1 MMLVYDC
8 TDRKSFDDLER
19 WREEMVKHADASA
32 VCVLVGNKVEAG
44 VEKAVSTEEG
54 QAFVDK
60 HAMGGFFEV
69 SAKVGTNVHA
79 AFLGA
84 LTKTY
89 HAVTLAAQANKEA
102 EAKAAAAAAGGASST
117 PVRRSALGLGT
128 STEYSDGAAIS
139 RHATICVAVSAR
151 GRPLEPEL
159 QRVVA
164 ALGGVDRVAA
174 IYRDESAS
182 GEPTLQLKLP
192 APDIATLTAYRD
204 QVLSGEFDSQ
214 LTAKLATELSALE
227 ALETPTEDLKL
238 RADRSQ
244 FAQTFET
251 GLRRLAKLTAHQQE
265 RYEEVGEAALVH
277 LTAPAGGG
285 KTFVALFHIL
295 RALAKRLDVLFISGN
310 KALCVFVSSWLATRI
325 DNPVVRVSLLRKLH
339 VLYRPFEEG
348 VRSITGIRGQM
359 IQWSAPTE
367 PSRPDKFGLV
377 VIDEAHHIFCD
388 PELTAQVQLY
398 YLDALS
404 DDSKPSRKG
413 AKRGFAPRVIVLS
426 DEGQATFQSRFPD
439 A

>member
-1 MMLVYDC
+1 M
-8 TDRKSFDDLER
+8 
-19 WREEMVKHADASA
+19 
-32 VCVLVGNKVEAG
+32 
-44 VEKAVSTEEG
+44 
-54 QAFVDK
+54 
-60 HAMGGFFEV
+60 
-69 SAKVGTNVHA
+69 
-79 AFLGA
+79 
-84 LTKTY
+84 
-89 HAVTLAAQANKEA
+89 
-102 EAKAAAAAAGGASST
+102 
-117 PVRRSALGLGT
+117 
-128 STEYSDGAAIS
+128 
-139 RHATICVAVSAR
+139 AVSAR